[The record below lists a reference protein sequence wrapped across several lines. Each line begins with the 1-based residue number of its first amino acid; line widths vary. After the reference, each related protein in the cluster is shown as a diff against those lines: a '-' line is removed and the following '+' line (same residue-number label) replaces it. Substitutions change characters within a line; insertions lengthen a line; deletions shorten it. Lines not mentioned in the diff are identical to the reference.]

1 MTMKT
6 SILST
11 LVMASLLLFV
21 AGCEKESLLG
31 HQPEKNPGTPAV
43 VNRTLTLSAEMPNNG
58 PTTRIA
64 LTQEGKRINMAWE
77 SGDELQ
83 LCFVQGET
91 KVKGTVV
98 VSNISP
104 DGKKASFN
112 ISIPNEIVEGTF
124 DLYGVYGGLGLSEI
138 DPRIALL
145 PSIGGAGS
153 LSALSERE
161 DAMLIFSST
170 GIQTSDPQVSVT
182 FRHLGSLFCITL
194 KNKSMM
200 DITDMA
206 SMRLTSTTGGWAYN
220 FSGGGEYDLV
230 NDAFQGTGS
239 AGNYLPF
246 NAPVDNLASGDSVSF
261 WAWFPPLP
269 TAIFPKL
276 KLEMR
281 NGSGSLFAESDNR
294 KPARTSALSVGKS
307 YYFYAMW
314 DGEALMFTDS
324 TFIPPPELMDLT
336 LTGNLRHAD
345 SGSDFLGL
353 VYLKSGSIY
362 YNEAKKPSEWTGE
375 VLMGVGSDPRVAID
389 GDDNPHV
396 VYTTTDGKIAYRTRS
411 GGTWSDAV
419 YIESNYSG
427 TCSKSDIAVDGNGYA
442 HVTYT
447 DTKGNTGDYTD
458 SDDIMYAVNSSGS
471 FVKALI
477 WNGYYVDHGGA
488 YADGYYYQKGS
499 RITLDGSGQYYIM
512 AHKFHR
518 NKTPGWTDRIYS
530 IQITS
535 SVAGG
540 DLGSFVRSRDNDYE
554 DIYDLAFDGA
564 NVIAFYKGGGVNK
577 TAALTVSGTSISAT
591 DVQTVTTPI
600 NNTFA
605 NPATLAVV
613 PGLRVLGGITS
624 TGSKFFAKLGAE
636 EMIIDEFVVKSE
648 TVPVVLI
655 MGGDE
660 YGVFTDTGGTIRI
673 GRNED

>member
-1 MTMKT
+1 MKT

-11 LVMASLLLFV
+11 LVIASLLLFV

-31 HQPEKNPGTPAV
+31 HQLEKNPGTPAV
-43 VNRTLTLSAEMPNNG
+43 GNRTLTLSAEMPSDG

-64 LTQEGKRINMAWE
+64 LTQVGKRIDMAWE
-77 SGDELQ
+77 MGDVLE
-83 LCFVQGET
+83 LCFVQGIR
-91 KVKGTVV
+91 KVKSMASVSGT
-98 VSNISP
+98 SP
-104 DGKKASFN
+104 DGKKASFT
-112 ISIPNEIVEGTF
+112 IGIPVGIEEGTF
-124 DLYGVYGGLGLSEI
+124 DLYGVYGGNGLSND
-138 DPRIALL
+138 DPTVALL
-145 PSIGGAGS
+145 PGIGGPGS
-153 LSALSERE
+153 LSDLSNRE
-161 DAMLIFSST
+161 DAMLIFSSL
-170 GIQTSDPQVSVT
+170 GIQTSAPQVSVT
-182 FRHLGSLFCITL
+182 FRHLGALFCIKL
-194 KNKSMM
+194 KNNNEVAMNDLGSLRLVS
-200 DITDMA
+200 DA
-206 SMRLTSTTGGWAYN
+206 SQTWAYN
-220 FSGGGEYDLV
+220 FSGGGSYDLV
-230 NDAFQGTGS
+230 NDAFQSTGES
-239 AGNYLPF
+239 GSYLSF
-246 NAPVDNLASGDSVSF
+246 ISPVNTLASGETLSI
-261 WAWFPPLP
+261 WGWYPPLP
-269 TAIFPKL
+269 TSQWPEL
-276 KLEMR
+276 NLEIR
-281 NGSGSLFAESDNR
+281 DGWNGVRVTSDNS
-294 KPARTSALSVGKS
+294 KPARSSALSMGKS

-447 DTKGNTGDYTD
+447 DTKGSFGDQYD
-458 SDDIMYAVNSSGS
+458 RPDIMYAVNSTGV
-471 FVKALI
+471 FVKTLI
-477 WNGYYVDHGGA
+477 WRGYYENLGGSD
-488 YADGYYYQKGS
+488 YQGEYYDKGS
-499 RITLDGSGQYYIM
+499 RIALDGLGQYYILTHHQFYQRM
-512 AHKFHR
+512 GYTYR
-518 NKTPGWTDRIYS
+518 SYSVQIKTASASGSTTGYS
-530 IQITS
+530 S
-535 SVAGG
+535 DG
-540 DLGSFVRSRDNDYE
+540 L
-554 DIYDLAFDGA
+554 DIYDLDFDGSNA
-564 NVIAFYKGGGVNK
+564 IAFYKAGSVNQ
-577 TAALTVSGTSISAT
+577 TAALLVSGASISLT

>member
-1 MTMKT
+1 MKT

-11 LVMASLLLFV
+11 LMMASLLLFV

-43 VNRTLTLSAEMPNNG
+43 GNRTLTLSAEMPSDG

-64 LTQEGKRINMAWE
+64 LTQVGKRIDMAWE
-77 SGDELQ
+77 MGDVLE
-83 LCFVQGET
+83 LCFVQGIR
-91 KVKGTVV
+91 KVKSMASVSGT
-98 VSNISP
+98 SP
-104 DGKKASFN
+104 DGKKASFT
-112 ISIPNEIVEGTF
+112 IGIPVGIEEGTF
-124 DLYGVYGGLGLSEI
+124 DLYGVYGGNGLSND
-138 DPRIALL
+138 DPTVALL
-145 PSIGGAGS
+145 PGIGGPGS
-153 LSALSERE
+153 LSDLSNRE
-161 DAMLIFSST
+161 DAMLIFSSL
-170 GIQTSDPQVSVT
+170 GIQTSAPQVSVT
-182 FRHLGSLFCITL
+182 FRHLGALFCIKL
-194 KNKSMM
+194 KNNNEVAMNDLGSLRLVS
-200 DITDMA
+200 DA
-206 SMRLTSTTGGWAYN
+206 SQTWAYN
-220 FSGGGEYDLV
+220 FSGGGSYDLV
-230 NDAFQGTGS
+230 NDAFQSTGES
-239 AGNYLPF
+239 GSYLSF
-246 NAPVDNLASGDSVSF
+246 ISPVNTLASGETLSI
-261 WAWFPPLP
+261 WGWYPPLP
-269 TAIFPKL
+269 TSQWPEL
-276 KLEMR
+276 NLEIR
-281 NGSGSLFAESDNR
+281 DGWNGVRVTSDNS
-294 KPARTSALSVGKS
+294 KPARSSALSMGKS

-447 DTKGNTGDYTD
+447 DTKGSFGDQYD
-458 SDDIMYAVNSSGS
+458 RPDIMYAVNSTGV
-471 FVKALI
+471 FVKTLI
-477 WNGYYVDHGGA
+477 WRGYYENLGGSD
-488 YADGYYYQKGS
+488 YQGEYYDKGS
-499 RITLDGSGQYYIM
+499 RIALDGLGQYYILTHHQFYQRM
-512 AHKFHR
+512 GYTYR
-518 NKTPGWTDRIYS
+518 SYSVQIKTASASGSTTGYS
-530 IQITS
+530 S
-535 SVAGG
+535 DG
-540 DLGSFVRSRDNDYE
+540 L
-554 DIYDLAFDGA
+554 DIYDLDFDGSNA
-564 NVIAFYKGGGVNK
+564 IAFYKAGSVNQ
-577 TAALTVSGTSISAT
+577 TAALLVSGASISLT

>member
-447 DTKGNTGDYTD
+447 DTKGSFGDQYD
-458 SDDIMYAVNSSGS
+458 RPDIMYAVNSTGV
-471 FVKALI
+471 FVKTLI
-477 WNGYYVDHGGA
+477 WRGYYENLGGSD
-488 YADGYYYQKGS
+488 YQGEYYDKGS
-499 RITLDGSGQYYIM
+499 RIALDGLGQYYILTHHQFYQRM
-512 AHKFHR
+512 GYTYR
-518 NKTPGWTDRIYS
+518 SYSVQIKTASASGSTTGYS
-530 IQITS
+530 S
-535 SVAGG
+535 DG
-540 DLGSFVRSRDNDYE
+540 L
-554 DIYDLAFDGA
+554 DIYDLDFDGSNA
-564 NVIAFYKGGGVNK
+564 IAFYKAGSVNQ
-577 TAALTVSGTSISAT
+577 TAALLVSGASISLT